1 MGLTFLNSFCA
12 TAARTID
19 TRNLKGHFLMPL
31 DRQPPGHVALG
42 TSPSTP
48 ASFSLPPVETQA
60 DQPLP
65 DAGPFL
71 RVFAGAEEPTT
82 VMLRCAHQYI
92 GILRVIYDHRRD
104 VPDVVHEQLSI
115 LTFLIDHEAEGDT
128 KEIAVQPSAPL
139 ASLSY
144 AEMVTWLAWKYLLY
158 TLRRN
163 DPEHRERD
171 AYMLSCHIEAFDQ
184 LVSDVRAGGVQLPDT
199 AADALPPQ
207 TVRLDGTE
215 DVHGQPPTTASGSD
229 TAASH
234 TEQ

>member
-1 MGLTFLNSFCA
+1 
-12 TAARTID
+12 
-19 TRNLKGHFLMPL
+19 MPL
-31 DRQPPGHVALG
+31 DRQPTGHVALG

-48 ASFSLPPVETQA
+48 ASFSLPPVEAQP

-82 VMLRCAHQYI
+82 VMLRCAQHYI
-92 GILRVIYDHRRD
+92 GILRMIYEHRRD

-115 LTFLIDHEAEGDT
+115 LTFLIDHEAEGHT
-128 KEIAVQPSAPL
+128 KDIAVQPDAPL
-139 ASLSY
+139 APLSY
-144 AEMVTWLAWKYLLY
+144 ADMVNWLAWKYLLY

-163 DPEHRERD
+163 DPQHRERD
-171 AYMLSCHIEAFDQ
+171 AYMLSCHIKAFDQ
-184 LVSDVRAGGVQLPDT
+184 LVTDVRAGGVWLPNK
-199 AADALPPQ
+199 AADPLPPR

-215 DVHGQPPTTASGSD
+215 DVHWQPSTAARGSD
-229 TAASH
+229 LAASH

>member
-1 MGLTFLNSFCA
+1 
-12 TAARTID
+12 
-19 TRNLKGHFLMPL
+19 MPPVA
-31 DRQPPGHVALG
+31 QPPGHVAFG

-48 ASFSLPPVETQA
+48 ASFSPPPVEAQSY
-60 DQPLP
+60 QPLP

-71 RVFAGAEEPTT
+71 RVFAGTEEPTTT
-82 VMLRCAHQYI
+82 VMLRCAQQYLD
-92 GILRVIYDHRRD
+92 ILRVIYDHRRD

-115 LTFLIDHEAEGDT
+115 LTFLIDHEAEGHT
-128 KEIAVQPSAPL
+128 KKIAVQPRAPL
-139 ASLSY
+139 APSLY
-144 AEMVTWLAWKYLLY
+144 AEMVNWLARKYLLY

-163 DPEHRERD
+163 DPEHGERD

-184 LVSDVRAGGVQLPDT
+184 LVTDVRAGGVRLPDT
-199 AADALPPQ
+199 AADALPPR

-215 DVHGQPPTTASGSD
+215 VVHGQPPTAAGGSD